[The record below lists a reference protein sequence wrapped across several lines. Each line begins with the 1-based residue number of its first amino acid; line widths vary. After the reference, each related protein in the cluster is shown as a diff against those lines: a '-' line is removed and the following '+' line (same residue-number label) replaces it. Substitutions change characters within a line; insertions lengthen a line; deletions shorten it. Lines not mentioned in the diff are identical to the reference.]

1 MDQPGPEVLWVV
13 RGSSE
18 PHRERTDRR
27 GVRGGQ
33 GAGESDRD
41 AHVHD
46 GRPGQDGHE
55 GHRATDSPGPHP

>member
-1 MDQPGPEVLWVV
+1 MV

-18 PHRERTDRR
+18 PYRERADRR

-55 GHRATDSPGPHP
+55 GHRAADSPGPHP